1 MFWTHR
7 IVFINCPP
15 PMQPVFI
22 KDQGI
27 YVTEPHLKTTIAY
40 LWTILGYIIPVSV
53 LAFCNLHLIRALRES
68 YRMRRVY
75 RVHSQTPQPGSRITP
90 TLVAIVVMF
99 IVLVSPSEIIQFLY
113 YLVEGQAVEH
123 LNMAISLTNLLYTMN
138 FSLNFI
144 LYCIVNV
151 HFRNTIKEIIYCV
164 LRKEKTCSTKRTY
177 TATYSNV
184 TTKTYGIT
192 PSTTETIV

>member
-1 MFWTHR
+1 MF
-7 IVFINCPP
+7 FLF
-15 PMQPVFI
+15 Q
-22 KDQGI
+22 
-27 YVTEPHLKTTIAY
+27 TTFSY
-40 LWTILGYIIPVSV
+40 LWTIFGYVIPVSV
-53 LAFCNLHLIRALRES
+53 LAFCNTHLIRALRES

-75 RVHSQTPQPGSRITP
+75 RVHSQAPQPGSRITP

-99 IVLVSPSEIIQFLY
+99 IVLVSPSEIIQFLFY
-113 YLVEGQAVEH
+113 VVEDTAVEH
-123 LNMAISLTNLLYTMN
+123 LNFATVITNLLHTMN
-138 FSLNFI
+138 FSLNFV

-151 HFRNTIKEIIYCV
+151 HFRNTIKEIIFCI
-164 LRKEKTCSTKRTY
+164 LRKDKEQCNLKRQY